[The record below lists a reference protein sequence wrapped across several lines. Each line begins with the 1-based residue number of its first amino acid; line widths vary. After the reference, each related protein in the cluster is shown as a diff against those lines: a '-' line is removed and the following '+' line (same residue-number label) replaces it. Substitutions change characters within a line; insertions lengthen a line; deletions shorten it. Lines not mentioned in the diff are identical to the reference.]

1 MAEIQP
7 KKTREEFIE
16 DVQKWALLDA
26 QLKVVNEKTRKM
38 REMKNTLTKQICEF
52 VETNNLRT
60 TIGLND
66 GELKIY
72 EKREYSPLTYSY
84 IEECLKS
91 IIKNQEHID
100 YIIKYLK
107 ENREIK
113 IVQDIRRTID
123 RDYTASL

>member
-1 MAEIQP
+1 MSEIQP
-7 KKTREEFIE
+7 KKTRDDFIA

-26 QLKVVNEKTRKM
+26 QLKIVNEKTRKM
-38 REMKNTLTKQICEF
+38 RELKSTLTKQICDYID
-52 VETNNLRT
+52 NNQLRT

-66 GELKIY
+66 GELRIY
-72 EKREYSPLTYSY
+72 EKREYSPLSYSY

-113 IVQDIRRTID
+113 IVRDIKRTID
-123 RDYTASL
+123 HTASL

>member
-1 MAEIQP
+1 MSEIQP
-7 KKTREEFIE
+7 KKTRDDFIA

-26 QLKVVNEKTRKM
+26 QLKIVNEKTRKM
-38 REMKNTLTKQICEF
+38 RELKNTLTKQICDYID
-52 VETNNLRT
+52 TNQLRT

-66 GELKIY
+66 GELRIY
-72 EKREYSPLTYSY
+72 EKREYSPLSYSY

-107 ENREIK
+107 DNREIK
-113 IVQDIRRTID
+113 ITKDIRRTFD
-123 RDYTASL
+123 HTASL